1 MTSSSCQDF
10 LYRSLKMMQVYKWRF
25 VENAH
30 FENMLAARSL
40 ISEISLTDTWS
51 ESWVSWVGRTL
62 YKVAL
67 TSMGLKSMI
76 LHLIIIFFL
85 YSCFVSAQFLF
96 VKTSSY
102 IWKLF
107 GANWLP
113 RRLCN
118 NSKQFNQSCFL
129 LTSGTISKP
138 REGLEYPGSTALHRM
153 LCADKSQPAIQ
164 PWC

>member
-1 MTSSSCQDF
+1 MTPSSCQDF

-25 VENAH
+25 VEIEH

-40 ISEISLTDTWS
+40 ISEISLMDTWS

-67 TSMGLKSMI
+67 TSVVLKSMI
-76 LHLIIIFFL
+76 LHLQFIFFL

-96 VKTSSY
+96 EKTSSY
-102 IWKLF
+102 IRKLF

-138 REGLEYPGSTALHRM
+138 GEGLEYPGSTALHRT
-153 LCADKSQPAIQ
+153 LCAAKS
-164 PWC
+164 

>member
-25 VENAH
+25 VEIAH

-40 ISEISLTDTWS
+40 ISEISLSDTWS

-62 YKVAL
+62 QVAL
-67 TSMGLKSMI
+67 TSVGLKSMI
-76 LHLIIIFFL
+76 LHLQVFFSL

-96 VKTSSY
+96 VKTSY
-102 IWKLF
+102 VQNFF

-138 REGLEYPGSTALHRM
+138 REGLEYPGSTALHRT
-153 LCADKSQPAIQ
+153 LCAAKS
-164 PWC
+164 

>member
-25 VENAH
+25 VEIAR

-40 ISEISLTDTWS
+40 ISEISLTDIWS

-76 LHLIIIFFL
+76 LHLQLLFYFFFL

-96 VKTSSY
+96 VRASY
-102 IWKLF
+102 IQKLF
-107 GANWLP
+107 GSNWLP
-113 RRLCN
+113 RRLCS
-118 NSKQFNQSCFL
+118 NSKRFNQSCFL
-129 LTSGTISKP
+129 LTSGTILKP
-138 REGLEYPGSTALHRM
+138 REGLEYPGSTALHPT
-153 LCADKSQPAIQ
+153 LCAAKS
-164 PWC
+164 